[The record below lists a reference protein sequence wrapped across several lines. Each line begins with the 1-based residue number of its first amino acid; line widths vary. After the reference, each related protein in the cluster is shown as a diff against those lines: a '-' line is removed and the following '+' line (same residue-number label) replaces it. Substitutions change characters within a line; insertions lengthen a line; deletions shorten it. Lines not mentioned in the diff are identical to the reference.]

1 MHACTVHCVFALH
14 ACTVAAHWELS
25 WEVEKLKQRQIKYAA
40 NDVLTVMAI
49 LLKIVAEKHCSS
61 DQDFQDLLRT
71 AYDLC
76 SQYTDVPYTDKAPK
90 LKKE

>member
-1 MHACTVHCVFALH
+1 MNILDVILDK
-14 ACTVAAHWELS
+14 HWHVQAS
-25 WEVEKLKQRQIKYAA
+25 NWEVQKLNQRQIKYAA

-61 DQDFQDLLRT
+61 VQDFQDLLRI

-76 SQYTDVPYTDKAPK
+76 SQYTDVPYKDKAPK
-90 LKKE
+90 

>member
-1 MHACTVHCVFALH
+1 MNILDVTLDKHWH
-14 ACTVAAHWELS
+14 VAGSNWEAETLN
-25 WEVEKLKQRQIKYAA
+25 QRQIKYAA

-61 DQDFQDLLRT
+61 VQDFQDLLRT

-76 SQYTDVPYTDKAPK
+76 SKYTDVPYKDKTPK
-90 LKKE
+90 

>member
-1 MHACTVHCVFALH
+1 MKSLALNILDVTLDKH
-14 ACTVAAHWELS
+14 RHVKAS
-25 WEVEKLKQRQIKYAA
+25 NWEVKELNQRQIEYAA

-61 DQDFQDLLRT
+61 VQDFQDLLPRI

-76 SQYTDVPYTDKAPK
+76 SQYTDVPYKDKAPK
-90 LKKE
+90 